1 MFNGSFKQSLLY
13 FINSKLNVLC
23 LFNIY
28 QILMLIS
35 IGNIMTNVNLCVQ
48 LVAERVCNMAA
59 LGVLWFLCC
68 ACLRYNVT
76 IELVP
81 TALQLML
88 KLLCPAPIAG
98 GLSDDARLTSV
109 TYIEPKS
116 KTERPTT
123 KIDTEVVHVTR
134 D

>member
-59 LGVLWFLCC
+59 LGVL
-68 ACLRYNVT
+68 
-76 IELVP
+76 
-81 TALQLML
+81 
-88 KLLCPAPIAG
+88 
-98 GLSDDARLTSV
+98 
-109 TYIEPKS
+109 
-116 KTERPTT
+116 
-123 KIDTEVVHVTR
+123 
-134 D
+134 